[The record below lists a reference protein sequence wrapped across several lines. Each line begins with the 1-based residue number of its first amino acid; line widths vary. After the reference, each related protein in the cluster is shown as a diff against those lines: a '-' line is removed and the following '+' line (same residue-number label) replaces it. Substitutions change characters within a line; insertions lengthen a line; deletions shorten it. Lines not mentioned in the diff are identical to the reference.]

1 MRKSATNRPDNINHK
16 LTKTIELA
24 QVFQA
29 SLFKMDQPWGLTFEE
44 LIYTLTPPPALA
56 DAGPAPA

>member
-16 LTKTIELA
+16 LIKTIELA

-29 SLFKMDQPWGLTFEE
+29 SLFREALCNQGLT
-44 LIYTLTPPPALA
+44 LAALSNFQ
-56 DAGPAPA
+56 DE